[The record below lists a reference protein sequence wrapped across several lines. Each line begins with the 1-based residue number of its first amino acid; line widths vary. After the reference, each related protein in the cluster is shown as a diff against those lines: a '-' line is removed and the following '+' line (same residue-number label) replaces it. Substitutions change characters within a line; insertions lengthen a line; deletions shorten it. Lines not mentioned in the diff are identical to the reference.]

1 MNRKTVTRLAF
12 AAIVAPALAFGAPA
26 AAMADSF
33 FAAGMSEAGPH
44 GASQAGVIAGA
55 TSGHGGDHE
64 DGHKDGHEGGK
75 GGSFYIKKWNEA
87 GPHGASEGGVVSA
100 AG

>member
-55 TSGHGGDHE
+55 TSGHGDHGDHE
-64 DGHKDGHEGGK
+64 DGKGGK

>member
-55 TSGHGGDHE
+55 TSGHGSDHE
-64 DGHKDGHEGGK
+64 DGKGGK

>member
-33 FAAGMSEAGPH
+33 FAAGMSKAGPH
-44 GASQAGVIAGA
+44 GASQSGVIAGA
-55 TSGHGGDHE
+55 TSGHGDHE
-64 DGHKDGHEGGK
+64 DGKGGK

>member
-12 AAIVAPALAFGAPA
+12 AAVVAPALAFGAPA

-33 FAAGMSEAGPH
+33 FGAGMTAAGPH
-44 GASQAGVIAGA
+44 GASQSGVIAGA

-64 DGHKDGHEGGK
+64 DGKS
-75 GGSFYIKKWNEA
+75 GSFYVKKWSKA
-87 GPHGASEGGVVSA
+87 GPHGAAEGGVISA